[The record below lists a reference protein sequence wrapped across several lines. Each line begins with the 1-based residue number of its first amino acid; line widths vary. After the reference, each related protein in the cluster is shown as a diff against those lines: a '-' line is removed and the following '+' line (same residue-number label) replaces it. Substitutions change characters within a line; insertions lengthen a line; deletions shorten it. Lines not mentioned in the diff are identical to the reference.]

1 MDKII
6 LADNSEIEINSMP
19 SLSSI
24 TVELDALTEMQ
35 GIKDKLT
42 ESNLS
47 SVTIKNAAG
56 NTTGSYEGLIL
67 NDTWTVKWADNKI
80 LATFGLREM
89 TDIEKL
95 RKDFSEYAAVTDG
108 AIVDLGEAVSAAAGG
123 V

>member
-6 LADNSEIEINSMP
+6 LADNSEIEVSSMT
-19 SLSSI
+19 SIGSI
-24 TVELDALTEMQ
+24 TVELNTIAEMQ

-42 ESNLS
+42 EANLS
-47 SVTIKNAAG
+47 SVTVKNGAG
-56 NTTGSYEGLIL
+56 NTTGIYENLIL
-67 NDTWTVKWADNKI
+67 NDVWTVKWVENKI
-80 LATFGLREM
+80 HATFGLREM

>member
-42 ESNLS
+42 ESNIS

-56 NTTGSYEGLIL
+56 NTTGSYEGLML
-67 NDTWTVKWADNKI
+67 NDTWAVKWVENKI

-95 RKDFSEYAAVTDG
+95 RRDFAEYAAVTDG

>member
-6 LADNSEIEINSMP
+6 LADNSEIEVSSMP
-19 SLSSI
+19 SLGSV

-42 ESNLS
+42 EENLTN
-47 SVTIKNAAG
+47 VTIKNAAG
-56 NTTGSYEGLIL
+56 NITGNYEGLIL
-67 NDTWTVKWADNKI
+67 NDTWTVRWAENKI
-80 LATFGLREM
+80 LAIFGLREM